1 MAEQTRRRF
10 SFVSDALDARTFEVV
25 RFTGTE
31 QLSRLYF
38 FDIVLLSRN
47 PDPDLEA
54 AMDSTGTFTIH
65 GRAGDAPFHGVP
77 RVFEQLHAVGS
88 LYFYRVEL
96 VPRIWRMSLSR
107 QNQLFLEKPLPA
119 ILTEVLRQG
128 ELASR
133 VDFEFRLQ
141 REFERLEYVCQY
153 QESLLDFFCR
163 WLEREGLAFHFEQ
176 GEQGERLILL
186 DTDISR
192 IAAPHAATLEY
203 SATHNLDQHRKE
215 QVVQSFRM
223 RQQALPR
230 QVLLKDF
237 NPQLPSLNLQAR
249 ARVSDTGHGEIYIYA
264 EHFRT
269 LAEGNRLARIRAE
282 EILCREK
289 IFSGSSCVPFLRPG
303 YLFEL
308 QRHFRDA
315 YNQEYLVTEVE
326 HEGSQEDFLHSQMG
340 MPSEGVSEH
349 LDYRNTFTCIPDR
362 LQYRPERLTPRPQ
375 CTGNLNARIDAAG
388 SGKYAELDEQGRYK
402 VVLPLDI
409 SGRKEGKASAWLR
422 MAQPYAGGNCGMH
435 FPLRKDAEVLLTFE
449 NGDPD
454 RPVIAAAVPNPENP
468 SVVTGQNQSNCVIST
483 GGQNQLIMQDK
494 EGGEHIVLHS
504 GGGSTWLRMG
514 NPNDPPPAASVESAA
529 AANAAGWTLGAPGFR
544 LSTAGSYAQAV
555 DGSYLLNVG
564 SSAET
569 ITMGNSTLAV
579 MGNVRQSVAGNS
591 FSSTLGMDTRLL
603 TGGNTEFNPVGF
615 RNVRA
620 ATTSVTGE
628 KTSLTTTNTSFLGS
642 DTRMKGQETTLAN
655 ESTSVAAQAT
665 RMGGDVT
672 SLYGGL
678 RHVAGESVQMTGETT
693 AMHGKAT
700 TMQGETTAVHGGLTH
715 ISDRAVFMDNQRTEI
730 SESRTSMSSDQTSI
744 ADDSSE
750 IVGMKMIM

>member
-1 MAEQTRRRF
+1 MAGQTRRKF

-25 RFTGTE
+25 RFSGSE
-31 QLSRLYF
+31 QLSRLYS
-38 FDIVLLSRN
+38 FDIMLLSSN
-47 PDPDLEA
+47 PDPDLAA
-54 AMDSTGTFTIH
+54 AMDSTATFTIH
-65 GRAGDAPFHGVP
+65 GQAGDVPFHGVP
-77 RVFEQLHAVGS
+77 RVFEQLHAAGPF
-88 LYFYRVEL
+88 YYYRVEL
-96 VPRIWRMSLSR
+96 VPRLWRLSLSA
-107 QNQLFLEKPLPA
+107 QNQIFLEKSLPS
-119 ILTEVLRQG
+119 ILTDVLRQG
-128 ELASR
+128 ELVSR

-141 REFERLEYVCQY
+141 REFERLDYVCQY

-163 WLEREGLAFHFEQ
+163 WLEREGLSFYFEQ
-176 GEQGERLILL
+176 GEQLEKLILL
-186 DTDISR
+186 DSDISR
-192 IAAPHAATLEY
+192 TSASHASSLEY
-203 SATHNLDQHRKE
+203 SASHNLDLHRTE

-249 ARVSDTGHGEIYIYA
+249 ARVSDTGHGEVYIYA
-264 EHFRT
+264 EHFHT

-289 IFSGSSCVPFLRPG
+289 LFYGSGCVPYLRPG
-303 YLFEL
+303 YLFGL
-308 QRHFRDA
+308 QRHFRDE
-315 YNQEYLVTEVE
+315 YNQEYLITEVE
-326 HEGSQEDFLHSQMG
+326 HEGSQEDFLHARMG
-340 MPSEGVSEH
+340 MPSGGQDEH
-349 LDYRNTFTCIPDR
+349 LGYRNSFTCIPDR
-362 LQYRPERLTPRPQ
+362 VQYRPERLTPRPQ
-375 CTGNLNARIDAAG
+375 CTGSMNARIDAAG

-402 VVLPLDI
+402 VILPLDI
-409 SGRKEGKASAWLR
+409 SGRKDGKASAWLR
-422 MAQPYAGGNCGMH
+422 MAQPFAGGDCGMH
-435 FPLRKDAEVLLTFE
+435 FPLRKGVEVLLTCE

-454 RPVIAAAVPNPENP
+454 RPVIASAVPNPENP
-468 SVVTGQNQSNCVIST
+468 SVVTGRNQSSGVIST
-483 GGQNQLIMQDK
+483 GGKNQLIMQDR
-494 EGGEHIVLHS
+494 EGGEHIVLQAA
-504 GGGSTWLRMG
+504 GGSTWLRMG
-514 NPNDPPPAASVESAA
+514 NPNDPPAA
-529 AANAAGWTLGAPGFR
+529 AAVEKAENGAAWALGGAGVR
-544 LSTAGSYAQAV
+544 LSTAGSYTQAV

-591 FSSTLGMDTRLL
+591 VSSTLGMDTRLL

-628 KTSLTTTNTSFLGS
+628 KTSMTTTNTSLLGS

-665 RMGGDVT
+665 RMGADVT

-678 RHVAGESVQMTGETT
+678 RHVAGESVQMSGETT
-693 AMHGKAT
+693 SMHGKAT
-700 TMQGETTAVHGGLTH
+700 TMQGETTAMHGGLTQ
-715 ISDRAVFMDNQRTEI
+715 ISDRSVFMDNQRTEV